1 MWIRER
7 QASLGGAE
15 ICHLDRSS
23 DADPLLFTAYKGFW
37 TILIKGTH
45 SASQWDVMRILG
57 LLLVIQL
64 ALMGCAQNCE
74 DRVSHSVVPTDAT
87 VTPENPI
94 VIQPRGE
101 KATPHTLGHIQA
113 TEGRLEK
120 RGQEAELNFEAQ
132 LNLLDNRSQVKSSK
146 KISLRG
152 KMDVDGHAVLYPAN
166 GDTPGELPVRARVT
180 CLSNPDPMAC
190 DQAIIDIF
198 VKEGEK
204 THATQVLADLR
215 ENIPPKSFAPTP
227 EDLRV
232 LQNPTPDTQPEKFE
246 ETAEKP
252 VQTEE
257 PKDLADLDDLRGA
270 QETLEDLLEP
280 LSSGG
285 PLQRFANGRGAK
297 AKEQKNQPLPIAP
310 PATDDS
316 KDQDEETSF
325 RPASGPLQRFANSPA
340 ARAKREAQEKER
352 EEALKALQE
361 AQQKSRAAAQPAP
374 QTTPEAASSAAP
386 SAQAPKASA
395 PSVGSAPQAKTEPS
409 ASAEQ
414 KATED
419 MAPEADEE
427 NEEPEGVDPT
437 DRPSFFIGT
446 LYQSSDDLFK
456 TDRPPVQDQKNVP
469 LPPKRPDIPKDQ
481 PAEKQKDSD
490 KVKDREKEAPVQ
502 PAKPARNRPR
512 DQVIGEADSGSL
524 QRASNLT
531 LKESDSF
538 NVIRPSRKRHF
549 GSYELVEIIDYI
561 GRVSQQR
568 SMGALQVGDLSLAY
582 GGKIPNSN
590 HRSHQNG
597 LDVDIAYP
605 VRNSDKVFTNMVTS
619 EGYVRRDL
627 KIEETWTLLKAAW
640 ATKSVDRI
648 FVDRKIKQALCVVAQ
663 QKGDLKRDGT
673 GSMSELL
680 RRVRPTPGHG
690 THFHLRIR
698 CSLEQP
704 QCRMMGDP
712 PTGSGC

>member
-1 MWIRER
+1 M
-7 QASLGGAE
+7 
-15 ICHLDRSS
+15 ICHPDRSS
-23 DADPLLFTAYKGFW
+23 DADPFLFTAYKGFW
-37 TILIKGTH
+37 AILIEGTY

-64 ALMGCAQNCE
+64 ALVGCAQNSE

-132 LNLLDNRSQVKSSK
+132 LNLLDSRSQVKSSK
-146 KISLRG
+146 KINLRG
-152 KMDVDGHAVLYPAN
+152 KIDVDGHAVLYPVN

-232 LQNPTPDTQPEKFE
+232 LQNPTPDTQPEKLE
-246 ETAEKP
+246 EPAEKP
-252 VQTEE
+252 VPTED
-257 PKDLADLDDLRGA
+257 PKDLADLEDLRGA

-297 AKEQKNQPLPIAP
+297 AKEQKGQGQGQAQSPTAP
-310 PATDDS
+310 PVTEEKADA
-316 KDQDEETSF
+316 DEEANF

-361 AQQKSRAAAQPAP
+361 AQQKSRAAVENPPAP
-374 QTTPEAASSAAP
+374 PATPEAQANATSSATAPKPAAP
-386 SAQAPKASA
+386 SVNSA
-395 PSVGSAPQAKTEPS
+395 PPGKTEPP
-409 ASAEQ
+409 ASTEE
-414 KATED
+414 KSTED
-419 MAPEADEE
+419 AAPEADEE

-481 PAEKQKDSD
+481 SAEKQKDQD
-490 KVKDREKEAPVQ
+490 KVRDREKEAPVQ

-568 SMGALQVGDLSLAY
+568 SIGALQVGDLSLAY
-582 GGKIPNSN
+582 GGKIPNSS

-605 VRNSDKVFTNMVTS
+605 VRNSEKVFTNMVTS
-619 EGYVRRDL
+619 EGYLRRDL

-648 FVDRKIKQALCVVAQ
+648 FVDRKIKQALCAVAQ
-663 QKGDLKRDGT
+663 QKGDLKRDGS
-673 GSMSELL
+673 GPMSELL